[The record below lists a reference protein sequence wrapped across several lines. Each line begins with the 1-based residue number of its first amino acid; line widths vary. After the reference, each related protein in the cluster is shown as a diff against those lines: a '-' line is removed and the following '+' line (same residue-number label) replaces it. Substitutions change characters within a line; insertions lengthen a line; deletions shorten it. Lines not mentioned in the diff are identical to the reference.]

1 MKYSAKDKLLMAMA
15 ALIWFALCVWF
26 WVIVDA
32 TEKARVERIPIE
44 ETEIVP
50 EEVPEVVPEE
60 PIDEYEADVP
70 LTYQEQRELREAT
83 EEFGIDYDLMLGL
96 IEKETEFRNIPGDGG
111 EAYGYCQVWLRWWKG
126 KMQDIGATDLN
137 IPRDNFRTAC
147 AIMRELTDRYG
158 SYAGALTAYNE
169 GSFDGVVSNF
179 ATTVLLN
186 AEKWKRT

>member
-1 MKYSAKDKLLMAMA
+1 MKYSAKDKLLMALA
-15 ALIWFALCVWF
+15 AVIWIALCVWF

-32 TEKARVERIPIE
+32 TEKARVEKIPIE

-50 EEVPEVVPEE
+50 EVVPEVVPEE

-70 LTYQEQRELREAT
+70 LTYQEQRELRSAA
-83 EEFGIDYDLMLGL
+83 EEFGIDYSLMLGL

-137 IPRDNFRTAC
+137 IPKDNFRTAC

-158 SYAGALTAYNE
+158 SYAGALTAYNK
-169 GSFDGVVSNF
+169 GSFDGVVSNY
-179 ATTVLLN
+179 ATTVLQN
-186 AEKWKRT
+186 AERWKKA